1 MSNSNLT
8 EETREHYQNL
18 IGDVGEKYFNDRWM
32 SNPVAKAHY
41 RQTVKAIRHAFTDLP
56 DNLSTLEVGS
66 GPGTW
71 TGLCLEKAGSM
82 KVFDISDEF
91 LKVMKQK
98 YKDESRM
105 KSYVQGDFAED
116 ITNLQGEAFDLIFSG
131 RALEYMTDKSRVVS
145 NCFDHLNDGG
155 QLVIITKNPMWRDK
169 LSSSETKGIH
179 RAQIYW
185 KDLESIFREQGFE
198 DIKVYPAAMGSYLT
212 PFNNKVGIWLSNLV
226 FQLTY
231 EKPMT
236 KRVDSLSESYL
247 ISARKPK

>member
-56 DNLSTLEVGS
+56 DNLSTLEIGS

-71 TGLCLEKAGSM
+71 TDLCLEKASSM

-91 LKVMKQK
+91 LKVMRDK
-98 YKDESRM
+98 YKDETRM
-105 KSYVQGDFAED
+105 KAFIQGDFAED
-116 ITNLQGEAFDLIFSG
+116 TDNLQGDSFDLVFSG
-131 RALEYMTDKSRVVS
+131 RALEYMTDKARVVS
-145 NCFDHLNDGG
+145 NCFNHLKDGG

-169 LSSSETKGIH
+169 LNSSETTGIH

-185 KDLESIFREQGFE
+185 KELESIFHAQGFK
-198 DIKVYPAAMGSYLT
+198 DIRIYPAAMGSYLAH
-212 PFNNKVGIWLSNLV
+212 FNNKVGIWLSSLV

-231 EKPMT
+231 RKPMS
-236 KRVDSLSESYL
+236 KRVDPLAESYL
-247 ISARKPK
+247 IRARKPK

>member
-8 EETREHYQNL
+8 EETREHYQKL
-18 IGDVGEKYFNDRWM
+18 IGDVGEKYFTDRWM

-41 RQTVKAIRHAFTDLP
+41 RQTVKAVRHAFTNLA
-56 DNLSTLEVGS
+56 DNLSVLEIGS

-71 TGLCLEKAGSM
+71 TDLCLEKASSM

-91 LKVMKQK
+91 LKVIKNK
-98 YKDESRM
+98 YINEPRM
-105 KSYVQGDFAED
+105 KAYIQGDFAGD
-116 ITNLQGEAFDLIFSG
+116 SANLQGESFDLVFSG
-131 RALEYMTDKSRVVS
+131 RALEYMTDKARVVS
-145 NCFDHLNDGG
+145 NCFSHLNDGG

-169 LSSSETKGIH
+169 QKSRETSGIH

-185 KDLESIFREQGFE
+185 KDLESMLHTQGFE
-198 DIKVYPAAMGSYLT
+198 DIKIYPAAIGSYLA
-212 PFNNKVGIWLSNLV
+212 PFNNRVGAWLSRLV

-231 EKPMT
+231 RKPMSE
-236 KRVDSLSESYL
+236 RIDPLAESYL